1 MGWETVSD
9 AAPAV
14 TPPGP
19 TWGSTYRVQLHHDFD
34 FDDLAAVADYLAEL
48 GVSHVYC
55 SPYLQAAAGSTHGY
69 DVVDPSRLNEELGG
83 TAAFLRLVDTL
94 RRRGLGQVLDI
105 VPNHMAVDGRDNRWW
120 WDVLTH
126 GPASP
131 YARYFD
137 IDWDSPERK
146 LTGTVLVPVL
156 GDHYGRVIEAGEL
169 PIARRGGSFEVCYY
183 QRQWPLSPR
192 TIGGLL
198 ARAAARLGAPA
209 NEAPENEAPANE
221 AGAVAGADA
230 EEPAVP
236 AAGAAGGADGDEL
249 AELAGRFGRLPH
261 ALTGDP
267 ADRAERHRDS
277 RVLSG
282 RLAQLCDERPGV
294 AEAVD
299 AEVTALNAD
308 PDALDE
314 LLQGQNYR
322 LAFWRTASEELDYR
336 RFFNIE
342 SLVGLRMEDE
352 QVFSDT
358 HGLVVALVAS
368 GAVNGLRVDHV
379 DGLRDPE
386 TYLHR
391 LHGATGGIPVVVEKI
406 LAAREKLPESWR
418 VAGTTGYDFL
428 NHVNALFVD
437 PGHEAELTAGYVAF
451 SGETAPYREVVRTA
465 KRQIMRQELA
475 TEVERLTG
483 VLADVCEHHRRY
495 RDYTRRELREGLRE
509 VLIAFPVYRTYVRP
523 GAPVRVTDRDVIN
536 QAIEQARSRRRDL
549 DPELFDFLG
558 AVLVLEYPGPRE
570 AELAAHLQQLTP
582 PVMAKGV
589 EDTAFYRYNRLIS
602 LNEVGAEPDLVAA
615 AVQDFHRHNAV
626 AAAQWPNRMITL
638 ATHDTKRGPDVR
650 ARINVLSEVPGP
662 WHGAVT
668 RWSAHN
674 DRYRH
679 GAFPD
684 RNAEYLLYQTLLGAW
699 PIDAERVWAYMQ
711 KATKEAKVH
720 TSWTDPVA
728 EYDRA
733 MEAFVRATLSDEW
746 FVADLVGFMSDHG
759 IVEAGRVNSLS
770 QTALL
775 LSAPGRP
782 DLYQGTELWDYSL
795 VDPDNRRPVDYHLRR
810 DLLAQLRQSGPAAAL
825 EHLGDGGAKL
835 WLIHRMLDHR
845 RRRPEL
851 YSAES
856 GYQPLTAQGAKDSH
870 VVAFVRGGG
879 LAVVVPRLAT
889 GLGDGDWGDTSV
901 NLPQASWV
909 DVLTSAWYPGGP
921 IKATDLFSDFPVAV
935 LAQEAGPAATGPSAQ
950 TAP

>member
-1 MGWETVSD
+1 MSD
-9 AAPAV
+9 TAPAV
-14 TPPGP
+14 SPPGP
-19 TWGSTYRVQLHHDFD
+19 KWGSTYRVQLHHDFG
-34 FDDLAAVADYLAEL
+34 FDHLAAVSDYLAEL

-94 RRRGLGQVLDI
+94 RLRGLGQVLDI

-169 PIARRGGSFEVCYY
+169 PITRRGGWFEVCYY
-183 QRQWPLSPR
+183 ERRWPLSPR

-198 ARAAARLGAPA
+198 ARAAVRLG
-209 NEAPENEAPANE
+209 
-221 AGAVAGADA
+221 
-230 EEPAVP
+230 VP
-236 AAGAAGGADGDEL
+236 AAAAVGDGEEL
-249 AELAGRFGRLPH
+249 AELADRFGRLPH

-277 RVLSG
+277 RVLSR
-282 RLAQLCDERPGV
+282 RLAKLCDERPAV

-299 AEVTALNAD
+299 AEITAVNAD

-314 LLQGQNYR
+314 LLQRQNYR

-358 HGLVVALVAS
+358 HGLVVALVAA

-391 LHGATGGIPVVVEKI
+391 LHDATGGIPVVVEKI
-406 LAAREKLPESWR
+406 LAVKEELPESWP
-418 VAGTTGYDFL
+418 VAGTSGYDFL

-437 PGHEAELTAGYVAF
+437 PDHEAELTAGYVAF
-451 SGETAPYREVVRTA
+451 TGETAPYREVVRTA

-475 TEVERLTG
+475 TEVERMTG

-509 VLIAFPVYRTYVRP
+509 VLIAFPVYRTYIRP
-523 GAPVRVTDRDVIN
+523 GAPVSGTDRDVIN

-558 AVLVLEYPGPRE
+558 RLLVLEYPGPRE
-570 AELAAHLQQLTP
+570 AELAARFQQLTP

-602 LNEVGAEPDLVAA
+602 LNEVGAEPDLVGA
-615 AVQDFHRHNAV
+615 AVEDFHRHNAL
-626 AAAQWPNRMITL
+626 AAAHWPNRMITL

-650 ARINVLSEVPGP
+650 ARLNVLSEVPGP

-679 GAFPD
+679 GAFPTATPSTCSTK
-684 RNAEYLLYQTLLGAW
+684 RWSERGRSTPSGCGRTCRRQPRKPKSTRRGPTRW
-699 PIDAERVWAYMQ
+699 PSTTRRWRRSCAAFCP
-711 KATKEAKVH
+711 TGG
-720 TSWTDPVA
+720 SWPTWSGSCPTMGSSR
-728 EYDRA
+728 RA
-733 MEAFVRATLSDEW
+733 GSTPCL
-746 FVADLVGFMSDHG
+746 
-759 IVEAGRVNSLS
+759 
-770 QTALL
+770 
-775 LSAPGRP
+775 RP
-782 DLYQGTELWDYSL
+782 
-795 VDPDNRRPVDYHLRR
+795 RCC
-810 DLLAQLRQSGPAAAL
+810 
-825 EHLGDGGAKL
+825 
-835 WLIHRMLDHR
+835 
-845 RRRPEL
+845 
-851 YSAES
+851 
-856 GYQPLTAQGAKDSH
+856 
-870 VVAFVRGGG
+870 
-879 LAVVVPRLAT
+879 
-889 GLGDGDWGDTSV
+889 
-901 NLPQASWV
+901 
-909 DVLTSAWYPGGP
+909 
-921 IKATDLFSDFPVAV
+921 
-935 LAQEAGPAATGPSAQ
+935 
-950 TAP
+950 